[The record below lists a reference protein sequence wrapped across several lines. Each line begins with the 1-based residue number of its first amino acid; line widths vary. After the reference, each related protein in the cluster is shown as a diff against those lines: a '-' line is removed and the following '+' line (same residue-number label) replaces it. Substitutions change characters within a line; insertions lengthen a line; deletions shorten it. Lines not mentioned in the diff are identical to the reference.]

1 MDENFTKYL
10 QIDDDKTVDYNK
22 DTNLDDLETVDYNN
36 DIYLDD
42 LETIGYKSDAEV
54 EPSLAPKTSVVKHQA
69 AKKIIK
75 KYKNLK
81 RKGQPITYAKTNKK
95 ISKEAQIAKDNVS
108 ALMNKKF
115 VFDPKEI
122 LNKTLLFDTSK
133 IDEEL
138 IMDKIIHALPPDD
151 YYFYIEHPKGSNSFT
166 LKREDG
172 R

>member
-1 MDENFTKYL
+1 MVEK
-10 QIDDDKTVDYNK
+10 
-22 DTNLDDLETVDYNN
+22 N
-36 DIYLDD
+36 D
-42 LETIGYKSDAEV
+42 
-54 EPSLAPKTSVVKHQA
+54 
-69 AKKIIK
+69 
-75 KYKNLK
+75 
-81 RKGQPITYAKTNKK
+81 KK

-108 ALMNKKF
+108 ALMNKES

-138 IMDKIIHALPPDD
+138 LMDKIIHALPPDHD
-151 YYFYIEHPKGSNSFT
+151 DFYIEHAKGSNSLT